1 MVAFLSKIRAKVPI
15 LSVYQEISKAV
26 FQIFGPMGEWA
37 SFIEEMWLP
46 SGNDLSFQNLHTC
59 PFPSPKV
66 KDLRNK
72 QEQYLTS
79 DFVFLE
85 AHVLNFFSP

>member
-37 SFIEEMWLP
+37 SFIEEM
-46 SGNDLSFQNLHTC
+46 
-59 PFPSPKV
+59 
-66 KDLRNK
+66 
-72 QEQYLTS
+72 
-79 DFVFLE
+79 
-85 AHVLNFFSP
+85 